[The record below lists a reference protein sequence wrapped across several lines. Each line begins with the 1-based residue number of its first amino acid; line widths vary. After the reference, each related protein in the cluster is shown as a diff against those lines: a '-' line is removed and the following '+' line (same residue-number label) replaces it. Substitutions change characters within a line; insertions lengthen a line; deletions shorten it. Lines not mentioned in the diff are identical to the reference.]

1 VQRSTIGVGPALRKA
16 RLARGVTIDEAARD
30 TRIRPEFLE
39 ALEEEDFD
47 RLLGDVY
54 VRGCLRSYATYLGV
68 SADTVVSAYAKHLA
82 DPMPAPQVLLAQ
94 PEPVIGARRRRDSHR
109 LFVMVAVTVL
119 VLAAAFG
126 VLSTR
131 SSAPPPAVLPS
142 EASLVA
148 PPDAPGIMVAIEA
161 QKPVEATITIDG
173 GEPRTYSLQPGE
185 SRSFEADETL
195 VVRLDHGASA
205 RVTVNGKD
213 HGFPGKPAHPWKET
227 FTYDTGGGST
237 PSPTG

>member
-1 VQRSTIGVGPALRKA
+1 LTIGVGPALRKA
-16 RLARGVTIDEAARD
+16 RLSRGVTLEEAARD

-39 ALEEEDFD
+39 ALEEEDFE

-54 VRGCLRSYATYLGV
+54 ARGCLRSYATYLGL

-82 DPMPAPQVLLAQ
+82 DPMPAPQVVFAQ
-94 PEPVIGARRRRDSHR
+94 PEPVVGARRRPDNHR
-109 LFVMVAVTVL
+109 LFVMVAATVL

-142 EASLVA
+142 EAPLVA
-148 PPDAPGIMVAIEA
+148 AAEEPGITVAIEA
-161 QKPVEATITIDG
+161 QQSVEATITIDNG
-173 GEPRTYSLQPGE
+173 DPRTYSLQPGE
-185 SRSFEADETL
+185 GRSFAADETL
-195 VVRLDHGASA
+195 TVRLDHGASA
-205 RVTVNGKD
+205 RVTVNGND
-213 HGFPGKPAHPWKET
+213 QGFPGKPARPWTGTFAYET
-227 FTYDTGGGST
+227 GGST